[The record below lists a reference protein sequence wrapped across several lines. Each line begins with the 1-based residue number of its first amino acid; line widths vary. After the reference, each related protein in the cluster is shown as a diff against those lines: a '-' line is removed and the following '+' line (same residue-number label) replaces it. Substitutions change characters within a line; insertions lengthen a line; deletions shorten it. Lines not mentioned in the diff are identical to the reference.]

1 MQSPIFY
8 MATSQ
13 RSEKQS
19 IDINAAPSIVI
30 AKIRKS
36 LRHLETDWQPT
47 SFLSTGSEM
56 MDACLGTPGK
66 GIPFGK
72 MVELFGPESSGKS
85 ATALD
90 LIAAAQVQGAS
101 TIWLDA
107 ENSWENRWARIR
119 GVKCKPLFLI
129 QPYLGRFGKD
139 SELRM
144 AAAEELCSEAEKI
157 MRLLAAKRQGSTL
170 MVVDSVTALLS
181 RGESDAGIE
190 NQNMR
195 TKLSLPQFLGQLL
208 RRWVGVCQAT
218 NTTIVFINQLRI
230 NPNAMF
236 GNPEYQPGGKALKFY
251 CHVRASVRRGN
262 KGGLLTT
269 AAGKKLGIR
278 GVITCV
284 KTKVGGEEGT
294 KVGYKIYDDGRTVY
308 VPAKDVKVTS
318 AGTKE

>member
-1 MQSPIFY
+1 MK
-8 MATSQ
+8 TSH
-13 RSEKQS
+13 RSALKK
-19 IDINAAPSIVI
+19 IDVTADPAIII
-30 AKIRKS
+30 ASIRKA
-36 LRHLETDWQPT
+36 LKHWETDWQPNT
-47 SFLSTGSEM
+47 FLTTGSGM
-56 MDACLGTPGK
+56 IDGCLGTPGK

-90 LIAAAQVQGAS
+90 LIAAAQAQGAS
-101 TIWLDA
+101 TIWMDA
-107 ENSWENRWARIR
+107 ENSFEKAWARRR

-129 QPYLGRFGKD
+129 QPYLGTFSTDTK
-139 SELRM
+139 LRM
-144 AAAEELCSEAEKI
+144 AAAEELCTEAEEV
-157 MRLLAAKRQGSTL
+157 MRLLAAKRNGSTL

-195 TKLSLPQFLGQLL
+195 TKLSLSQFLGQLL

-230 NPNAMF
+230 NPHQMF

-251 CHVRASVRRGN
+251 CHIRAAVRRGN
-262 KGGLLTT
+262 KGGLIVN

-284 KTKVGGEEGT
+284 KTKVGGEEGS

-308 VPAKDVKVTS
+308 VPAKDVKVTAVS
-318 AGTKE
+318 KEEKE

>member
-1 MQSPIFY
+1 
-8 MATSQ
+8 MATK
-13 RSEKQS
+13 RSAPLKE
-19 IDINAAPSIVI
+19 IDIKADPAVI
-30 AKIRKS
+30 IASIRKA
-36 LRHLETDWQPT
+36 LKHWETDWQPT
-47 SFLSTGSEM
+47 SFLTTGSPM
-56 MDACLGTPGK
+56 MDACLGTPGH
-66 GIPFGK
+66 GIPYGK
-72 MVELFGPESSGKS
+72 MIELFGPESSGKS

-90 LIAAAQVQGAS
+90 LIAAAQSNGAA

-107 ENSWENRWARIR
+107 ENSWEKRWARIR

-129 QPYLGRFGKD
+129 QPYLGRFGTDK
-139 SELRM
+139 ELRM
-144 AAAEELCSEAEKI
+144 SSAEELCSEAEKV
-157 MRLLAAKRQGSTL
+157 MRLLSVKRGGSTL

-181 RGESDAGIE
+181 RGESEAGIE

-218 NTTIVFINQLRI
+218 NTTIIFINQLRI
-230 NPNAMF
+230 NPNQLF

-251 CHVRASVRRGN
+251 CHIRAAVRRGN
-262 KGGLLTT
+262 KGGLLVN

-318 AGTKE
+318 TEDKE